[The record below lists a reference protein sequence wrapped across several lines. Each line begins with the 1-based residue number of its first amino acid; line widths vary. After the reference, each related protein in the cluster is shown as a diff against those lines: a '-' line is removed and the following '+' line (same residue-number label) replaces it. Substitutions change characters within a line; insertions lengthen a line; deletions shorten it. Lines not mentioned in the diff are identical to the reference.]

1 MATVF
6 MKGATGARAVI
17 PSRKAV
23 TAQDPGRPVEG
34 TLLGHDAHSLPAE
47 GHQHRCPGSCATM
60 AEVESEHPEYLPVAP
75 GIVVNSKE

>member
-6 MKGATGARAVI
+6 MKGATEVRAVI

-23 TAQDPGRPVEG
+23 TAQRPGRPVEG

-47 GHQHRCPGSCATM
+47 GHQHR
-60 AEVESEHPEYLPVAP
+60 
-75 GIVVNSKE
+75 